1 MYLLL
6 FTKKKKPTTGELTYL
21 TFLLSFFLPQGR
33 CTNIGWNPFI
43 FLLFCYQQQ
52 HHQQHQ
58 STTTCLHVREGLWVS
73 VLEGVRVR
81 LCVCVCAGGHKSLP
95 RTWRNVETRWKQ
107 RLREYRINHNFARPK
122 GRPVKALTFSQSG
135 CVAVRVK
142 IVKSWIVYCGDRRHR
157 SAAAA
162 AMAQMG
168 RTAVKNLEAPRPLKS
183 TLKQTH
189 VHVPVYE
196 VQSSE

>member
-1 MYLLL
+1 MNSLILP
-6 FTKKKKPTTGELTYL
+6 F
-21 TFLLSFFLPQGR
+21 FFHSFFHRGGAQTSAEIRLFSFCFVTNNIIISNINRRRPVSTWGR
-33 CTNIGWNPFI
+33 DC
-43 FLLFCYQQQ
+43 
-52 HHQQHQ
+52 
-58 STTTCLHVREGLWVS
+58 EWVCW
-73 VLEGVRVR
+73 RVSA
-81 LCVCVCAGGHKSLP
+81 CVCVCVCSGGHKSLP

-107 RLREYRINHNFARPK
+107 RLREYRINHNFACPK